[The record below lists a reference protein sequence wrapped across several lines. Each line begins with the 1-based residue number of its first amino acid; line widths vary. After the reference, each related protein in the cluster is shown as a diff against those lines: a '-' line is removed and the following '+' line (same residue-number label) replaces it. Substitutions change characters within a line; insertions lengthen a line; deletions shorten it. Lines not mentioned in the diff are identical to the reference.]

1 MKSRTQIG
9 KALLA
14 TFALAALL
22 ASPAVAGTLLKHHE
36 QLLPE
41 YALGGSLKIIQDPN
55 VVIED
60 GRVIGRDPDPNVR
73 LQMRRDCCDN
83 Y

>member
-9 KALLA
+9 KALVA

-41 YALGGSLKIIQDPN
+41 YALCALCYRFS
-55 VVIED
+55 
-60 GRVIGRDPDPNVR
+60 GRDGGALMGDDVNG
-73 LQMRRDCCDN
+73 LLACGDYFGN
-83 Y
+83 GKKN